1 MSGFNCR
8 NIYGLISA
16 VSSNSSSFSLN
27 SATTFLGFSF
37 VCHKASALA
46 TMRVY
51 VGGKSG
57 TPADIRASL
66 YLDNGGI
73 PNPSGAVAGTE
84 TTGVSVSAVG
94 WLGFDFNINYTD
106 LISGQRYW
114 VVLKNYTST
123 PASNYPTITYGT
135 PAFVGGGVS
144 DNPSWGLS
152 KASTSTG
159 DSGWGSVATGGGCVF
174 ELSDGSKYGMPASVT
189 TVTNISSNTTEAGE
203 VITAPTTGL
212 VVVGVDVSLYKN
224 GSPTGGCK
232 VKLYVNRNL
241 VAVSEE
247 IPEASIST
255 TRYRYQF
262 VFSRPIA
269 VPPRAEIRAV
279 VAPENYSSGNY
290 YILRKMSWSP
300 EDVDMLPG
308 MSGCVT
314 TDGGVTWSDDV
325 TSVHPIGLLLQA
337 DNGFPSATVNR
348 RTSTGR

>member
-16 VSSNSSSFSLN
+16 ASSNSSLFGLN

-37 VCHKASALA
+37 VCHKAIALA
-46 TMRVY
+46 AMRVY
-51 VGGKSG
+51 VGIKSG
-57 TPADIRASL
+57 SPNDIRASL
-66 YLDNGGI
+66 YLDNNGI

-84 TTGVSVSAVG
+84 TTGASVSAVG
-94 WLGFDFNINYTD
+94 WVGFDFNIDYTD

-123 PASNYPTITYGT
+123 PASNYPTIAYGT
-135 PAFVGGGVS
+135 PAFVGGVVS
-144 DNPSWGLS
+144 DNPSWGFS
-152 KASTSTG
+152 KATTTTG
-159 DSGWGSVATGGGCVF
+159 DSGWGSVSTGCGCVF
-174 ELSDGSKYGMPASVT
+174 ELSDGSKYGIPASASAAT
-189 TVTNISSNTTEAGE
+189 SISSGTTEAGE

-212 VVVGVDVSLYKN
+212 VVVGVDVILYKS

-247 IPEASIST
+247 IPVVSIST

-269 VPPRAEIRAV
+269 VPPGAEIRAV
-279 VAPENYSSGNY
+279 VAPGNYSSGNY
-290 YILRKMSWSP
+290 YVLRKMSWSP

-314 TDGGVTWSDDV
+314 TDGGVTWSDDA

-337 DNGFPSATVNR
+337 DKGFPSATVNR